1 MYLCSVG
8 IAFGHWPGTVHVTSV
23 KEKKKHPSSSLSSLV
38 LHVSSV
44 SLSVCFV
51 SAHAVSLTY
60 SGCCQST
67 SNLKRK
73 KLDHQHSLVY
83 HSLFFSD
90 LSEVFSCRVI
100 FVLVCYVCD
109 VTKVCRVVTPEVAR
123 KDGNWIRSEK
133 KISHIIFIIL
143 TSKIQT

>member
-1 MYLCSVG
+1 MHQCSVG

-51 SAHAVSLTY
+51 SAHAVLLTY
-60 SGCCQST
+60 SRCCQST

-73 KLDHQHSLVY
+73 NLDHHSLVY
-83 HSLFFSD
+83 HRYIYISISIY
-90 LSEVFSCRVI
+90 LSIYIYIYIYIYTHLCAIVPVLYFLKPVLSTELNTMFASENCNTNVTDQISCQM
-100 FVLVCYVCD
+100 
-109 VTKVCRVVTPEVAR
+109 
-123 KDGNWIRSEK
+123 S
-133 KISHIIFIIL
+133 
-143 TSKIQT
+143 

>member
-1 MYLCSVG
+1 MDMYLCSVG

-51 SAHAVSLTY
+51 SAHAVLLTY
-60 SGCCQST
+60 SRCCQST

-73 KLDHQHSLVY
+73 KLDHHSLVY
-83 HSLFFSD
+83 HTTMD
-90 LSEVFSCRVI
+90 KI
-100 FVLVCYVCD
+100 
-109 VTKVCRVVTPEVAR
+109 VT
-123 KDGNWIRSEK
+123 W
-133 KISHIIFIIL
+133 
-143 TSKIQT
+143 

>member
-8 IAFGHWPGTVHVTSV
+8 IAFGHWPGTVNVTSV

-51 SAHAVSLTY
+51 SAHAVLLTY
-60 SGCCQST
+60 SRCCQST

-73 KLDHQHSLVY
+73 KLDHHSLVC
-83 HSLFFSD
+83 HIVVFVLFFMIMWPD
-90 LSEVFSCRVI
+90 DTVN
-100 FVLVCYVCD
+100 
-109 VTKVCRVVTPEVAR
+109 K
-123 KDGNWIRSEK
+123 
-133 KISHIIFIIL
+133 
-143 TSKIQT
+143 